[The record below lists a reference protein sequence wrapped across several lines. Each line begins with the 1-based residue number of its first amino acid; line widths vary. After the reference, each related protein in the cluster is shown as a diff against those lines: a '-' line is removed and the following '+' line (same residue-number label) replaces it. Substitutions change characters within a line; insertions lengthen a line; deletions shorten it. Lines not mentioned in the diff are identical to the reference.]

1 MCIAKNIATL
11 QEAVYPSETE
21 EQKNKKA
28 SHSIIKIFKRQK
40 YH

>member
-11 QEAVYPSETE
+11 LEAVYLSEKG

-28 SHSIIKIFKRQK
+28 SHGIIKIFKLQK